1 MITII
6 LENDKNEVLAKIGE
20 PDNRSILLRH
30 TDDDAYKILSEI
42 SECDYEI
49 VLSEDVSQLITELE
63 SIKPE
68 LTEKQTFHV
77 NEIIKLAKIAQNKN
91 GYALTFTPF
100 E

>member
-6 LENDKNEVLAKIGE
+6 LENDRNEILAKIGE
-20 PDNRSILLRH
+20 PDNRNILLRH

-42 SECDYEI
+42 SDCDYEI
-49 VLSEDVSQLITELE
+49 VLSEDMSQLVSELE
-63 SIKPE
+63 SIKSE
-68 LTEKQTFHV
+68 LTEKQISHV
-77 NEIIKLAKIAQNKN
+77 NEIIKLAKIAQNRN